1 MGYLRNVG
9 NFTLDACILAGK
21 AIIHIG
27 TEAINRTDNSI
38 KQEQEKIEDVPL
50 RDLFES
56 LKTSSSNKFEVIN
69 ELKNRGWSVEEL
81 YNSENISKEDYE
93 KYK

>member
-1 MGYLRNVG
+1 MP
-9 NFTLDACILAGK
+9 DSMSMEAGK
-21 AIIHIG
+21 I
-27 TEAINRTDNSI
+27 
-38 KQEQEKIEDVPL
+38 L
-50 RDLFES
+50 RHYLVDTLFES

-81 YNSENISKEDYE
+81 YNSEKISKEDYE

>member
-1 MGYLRNVG
+1 
-9 NFTLDACILAGK
+9 
-21 AIIHIG
+21 
-27 TEAINRTDNSI
+27 
-38 KQEQEKIEDVPL
+38 L

-81 YNSENISKEDYE
+81 YNSEKISKEDYE

>member
-1 MGYLRNVG
+1 MSME
-9 NFTLDACILAGK
+9 AGK
-21 AIIHIG
+21 I
-27 TEAINRTDNSI
+27 
-38 KQEQEKIEDVPL
+38 L
-50 RDLFES
+50 RHYLVDTLFES

-81 YNSENISKEDYE
+81 YNSEKISKEDYE